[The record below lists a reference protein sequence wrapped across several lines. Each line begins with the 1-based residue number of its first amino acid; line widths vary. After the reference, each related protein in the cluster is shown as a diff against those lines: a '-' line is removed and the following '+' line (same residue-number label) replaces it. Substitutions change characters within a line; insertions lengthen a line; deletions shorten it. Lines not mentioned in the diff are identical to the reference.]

1 MKEIINYKYLREM
14 KTRKENYAQQLINLF
29 KQENERIMQ
38 EVYEREL
45 AEMLYLAE
53 YGY

>member
-14 KTRKENYAQQLINLF
+14 KTRKENYAQQLRNLF